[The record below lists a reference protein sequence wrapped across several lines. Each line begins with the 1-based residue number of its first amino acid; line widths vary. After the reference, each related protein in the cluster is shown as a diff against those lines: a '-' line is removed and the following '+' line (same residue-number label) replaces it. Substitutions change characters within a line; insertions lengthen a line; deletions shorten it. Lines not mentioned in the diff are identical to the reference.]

1 MIGCREDPKIPSS
14 EQEQA
19 GTAEQT
25 SIQGLYL
32 LNEGNMGSN
41 KATLDYYDYSQA
53 LYMRNIYAQANPN
66 VPMELGD
73 VGNDLQI

>member
-53 LYMRNIYAQANPN
+53 LYWATWATTCKSMVHASMP
-66 VPMELGD
+66 
-73 VGNDLQI
+73 